1 MKKSFLPIFIVL
13 LVLSAC
19 GDKQKSTKLLPDMDI
34 KIDALVKKY
43 MDLDIFSGV
52 VLVAEKG
59 KPVYHKAFGLAD
71 REKKIA
77 NELDSRFD
85 IGSMNKSFTKIVVLQ
100 LVAEGKI
107 KLSDKLGKYIEG
119 FPETAAEK
127 ITIKHLLDHQ
137 SGFGSYHTME
147 YWDLPLEE
155 KDMKTAL
162 KFIKKSQLL
171 FEPGTETEYSNAGY
185 VLLGVIIEK
194 ATGQSYYD
202 VIEERIIKKIGMKQ
216 TYLRDKHSVPKR
228 TIGYYKNI
236 KGELLSNES
245 LIETPKPD
253 GGFYSTTLD
262 ILKFYREYYYGTD
275 LWDDSMRKLDQH
287 YDFYKEQFTTGGAVS
302 HAGGF
307 EGANTVHFEI
317 LRDHISVV
325 VFANMDEIVAENLG
339 EGILAIIRGNQPK
352 DPQLPAEQLV
362 YKKITEKGIDF
373 IRDNWEELTVNFHP
387 ADPKDMILNEI
398 GYEYLF
404 DGDIKSAT
412 EILKLNT
419 ELYPDIANCWD
430 SYGEA
435 LLEKGEKELSLK
447 AYKKALSINPNMES
461 AKQKIKE
468 ITGS

>member
-13 LVLSAC
+13 LILSAC
-19 GDKQKSTKLLPDMDI
+19 GGQQKDSILVPDLES
-34 KIDALVKKY
+34 KVDALVKKY

-52 VLVAEKG
+52 VLIAESG
-59 KPVYHKAFGLAD
+59 NPVYHKAFGLAD
-71 REKKIA
+71 REKNVA
-77 NELDSRFD
+77 NKLDSRFD
-85 IGSMNKSFTKIVVLQ
+85 IGSMNKSFTKMVVLQ

-119 FPETAAEK
+119 FPEMAAEK
-127 ITIKHLLDHQ
+127 ITISHLLDHQ

-147 YWDLPLEE
+147 YWELPLEE
-155 KDMKTAL
+155 KNMQTAL
-162 KFIKKSQLL
+162 EFIKKSPL
-171 FEPGTETEYSNAGY
+171 FFDPGTETEYSNAGY
-185 VLLGVIIEK
+185 VILGVIIEK
-194 ATGQSYYD
+194 ATGKSYYD
-202 VIEERIIKKIGMKQ
+202 VIEERITKKIDMKN
-216 TYLRDKHSVPKR
+216 TYLRDKYSVPMR

-245 LIETPKPD
+245 MIETPKSD

-262 ILKFYREYYYGTD
+262 MLKFYREYHYGD
-275 LWDDSMRKLDQH
+275 NLWDESIRKLDKN
-287 YDFYKEQFTTGGAVS
+287 YDFYKKQLTTGGAVS

-317 LRDHISVV
+317 LRDQISVV

-339 EGILAIIRGNQPK
+339 DGILAIIRGNQPK

-362 YKKITEKGIDF
+362 YKKYTERGIDF
-373 IRDNWEELTVNFHP
+373 IKDNWEELTVNFHP

-419 ELYPDIANCWD
+419 ELYPDVANCWD

-435 LLEKGEKELSLK
+435 LLVMEEKELSLK